1 MSVSRGRLIGV
12 SNGASAKS
20 IRRVAAGVG
29 LVAWVVFVSC
39 TGGSVPT
46 HSREAGSDSGA
57 DLPCNGRGQVLE
69 DLVVRQS
76 FDGGPALELVLRE
89 ATPLPAAV
97 GNNSWLFSLSLD
109 GEQLTGYADAMT
121 VIPFMPDHDHGTPT
135 PVEISEESAGHY
147 RLQPV
152 HLRMAGYWELTVAV
166 ESEDLDA
173 HLVFS
178 LCVE

>member
-1 MSVSRGRLIGV
+1 MGV
-12 SNGASAKS
+12 WNAASAKS
-20 IRRVAAGVG
+20 RRKITAGVG

-39 TGGSVPT
+39 TGGSMST

-89 ATPLPAAV
+89 AEPLPAAV

-109 GEQLTGYADAMT
+109 DEQLTGYADAIT

-152 HLRMAGYWELTVAV
+152 HLRMAGYWELTVAI
-166 ESEDLDA
+166 ENEELDA
-173 HLVFS
+173 HVVFG